1 VDTRVRLSPVRFSPP
16 TRRISLRSVRSRR
29 RRKETDVDAPSPSRQ
44 PIEAIVKTQR
54 ERAEEKRQEKLDLV
68 REQVESGSLVIRK
81 MTKDE
86 RRRFAPKPNQPKK
99 SAKP

>member
-1 VDTRVRLSPVRFSPP
+1 
-16 TRRISLRSVRSRR
+16 
-29 RRKETDVDAPSPSRQ
+29 
-44 PIEAIVKTQR
+44 VKTQR